1 MSVRRVGHTWVKA
14 LNINYVLAMKIDKTF
29 LRSKVARRIFLLFI
43 SCALLPITVL
53 AVLSFRHVTIQLNKQ
68 SQDRLR
74 QAAKAMSMHLYERLQ
89 FLEVGT
95 EMVTSSLDSAAAA
108 SSQISTVEISDRLKE
123 RFEALALVKG
133 RGNAIPLIDT
143 VPEPPPPTEEEAEHL
158 RKGRTLITSEIRSN
172 RPAGIF
178 MRRLLDQKDPTK
190 GLLVGKVSDFY
201 LWRGGEE
208 NPLPP
213 MTELMVLDHNGG
225 VLFSS
230 LSGPTPFPQDEV
242 SNMRGTHAGQFELRH
257 GEEEYVGRYLSLYM
271 ENEFH
276 IPKWLIVLC
285 ESKAHVL
292 APMARFKQ
300 IFPLVVLLALWVV
313 LLLSI
318 SQIRRN
324 LIPLER
330 LQEGTKRI
338 AARDFNSR
346 VNVTSGDEFQ
356 ELAESFN
363 TMATRLGKQFNAL
376 TTMNEIDRSILS
388 ALDTRRIVD
397 TILNRMRELFPC
409 HCVALALFDA
419 DASDAGLM
427 HIQYGQSE
435 GENWLVPVR
444 LKREDVQRLDD
455 NPEQLLLHI
464 QKECPEYLSPLMEL
478 DVELLLALPMFVSE
492 KLSGLIVMGYGDG
505 AALNEEDAVQARQ
518 LADQV
523 AVAIS
528 NARLIEELDELNWGT
543 LYALARAIDAK
554 SNWTAGHSER
564 VTELALKIGQVLG
577 LDQKKL
583 DDLHRGGLLHDIGKI
598 GIPPEILDKAGKLT
612 DEEYELMREH
622 VRIGARILEPIEAY
636 AGIVPVVLHHH
647 EYYDGTGYPDG
658 LKGEDIDL
666 GARIFTVADHYDAL
680 ISDRPYRAGLPR
692 EKVIGFIKE
701 DSGMKYD
708 PKVVKAFLEVM
719 AQEEVELH
727 SHPERAAESTGT

>member
-1 MSVRRVGHTWVKA
+1 
-14 LNINYVLAMKIDKTF
+14 
-29 LRSKVARRIFLLFI
+29 
-43 SCALLPITVL
+43 
-53 AVLSFRHVTIQLNKQ
+53 VTRQLNKQ
-68 SQDRLR
+68 SQERLE
-74 QAAKAMSMHLYERLQ
+74 QAAKAMSMNLFERLL
-89 FLEVGT
+89 FLEAGM
-95 EMVTSSLDSAAAA
+95 EMVTSNLDDA
-108 SSQISTVEISDRLKE
+108 SGLQASTVEMSDRLKE
-123 RFEALALVKG
+123 RFEGMALVMDSGKT
-133 RGNAIPLIDT
+133 IPLIDF
-143 VPEPPPPTEEEAEHL
+143 VPEPPPLTKEEAEHL
-158 RKGRTLITSEIRSN
+158 REGRTLITAEVRAN
-172 RPAGIF
+172 RPGVIF
-178 MRRLLDQKDPTK
+178 MRRLLNGVNPTE
-190 GLLVGKVSDFY
+190 GILVGQISDFY
-201 LWRGGEE
+201 LWRRGEE

-213 MTELMVLDHNGG
+213 MTDLIVLDHNGG
-225 VLFSS
+225 VLFSTI
-230 LSGPTPFPQDEV
+230 SGSRAVPEGEV
-242 SNMRGTHAGQFELRH
+242 SNMTKTHSGQFEWRH
-257 GEEEYVGRYLSLYM
+257 GEKEYVGRYLSMYM
-271 ENEFH
+271 EKEFH
-276 IPKWLIVLC
+276 FPKWVVVLC

-324 LIPLER
+324 LVPLER

-338 AARDFNSR
+338 AARDFSSR
-346 VNVTSGDEFQ
+346 VTVTSGDEFQ

-363 TMATRLGKQFNAL
+363 AMASRLGKQFNAL

-409 HCVALALFDA
+409 DCVALALFDA
-419 DASDAGLM
+419 ESSDAGLM

-444 LKREDVQRLDD
+444 LSTEDIRKLDD
-455 NPEQLLLHI
+455 HPEQLLFDVPN
-464 QKECPEYLSPLMEL
+464 EFPEYLSPLTEL
-478 DVELLLALPMFVSE
+478 EAELFLAFPMFVSE
-492 KLSGLIVMGYGDG
+492 RLSGLIVLGYVDG
-505 AALNEEDAVQARQ
+505 AALNEEDTVQARQ

-564 VTELALKIGQVLG
+564 VTEVALKIGQNMGLG
-577 LDQKKL
+577 QKKL

-612 DEEYELMREH
+612 DEEYQLMREH

-636 AGIVPVVLHHH
+636 GAVIPVVLHHH
-647 EYYDGTGYPDG
+647 EYYDGSGYPDG
-658 LKGEDIDL
+658 LKGEGIDL

-701 DSGMKYD
+701 DSGTKFD
-708 PKVVKAFLEVM
+708 PNVVKAFLEVM
-719 AQEEVELH
+719 AQEDMELQ
-727 SHPERAAESTGT
+727 SQSERAAESPGS

>member
-1 MSVRRVGHTWVKA
+1 
-14 LNINYVLAMKIDKTF
+14 MKIDKTF

-53 AVLSFRHVTIQLNKQ
+53 AVLSFGHVTRQLNKQ
-68 SQDRLR
+68 SQERLE
-74 QAAKAMSMHLYERLQ
+74 QAAKAMSMNLFERLL
-89 FLEVGT
+89 FLETGL
-95 EMVTSSLDSAAAA
+95 EMVAANLDSTSLVSLQA
-108 SSQISTVEISDRLKE
+108 STVEISDRLKE
-123 RFEALALVKG
+123 RFEGLAVLMGSGK
-133 RGNAIPLIDT
+133 AIPLINF
-143 VPEPPPPTEEEAEHL
+143 VPEPPPVTEAQAEHL
-158 RKGRTLITSEIRSN
+158 REGRTLVDAEVRSN
-172 RPAGIF
+172 RTGVIY
-178 MRRLLDQKDPTK
+178 MRRLLDKMNPAK
-190 GLLVGKVSDFY
+190 GLLIGQVSDYY
-201 LWRGGEE
+201 LWRAGEE

-213 MTELMVLDHNGG
+213 MTELIVLDHKGG
-225 VLFSS
+225 ILFSTM
-230 LSGPTPFPQDEV
+230 SGPTPFPQNDV
-242 SNMRGTHAGQFELRH
+242 SKMSETHAGEFEWRH
-257 GEEEYVGRYLSLYM
+257 GDKEYVGRYLSLYM
-271 ENEFH
+271 EKEFH
-276 IPKWLIVLC
+276 IPKWLVVLC

-292 APMARFKQ
+292 APMARFKH

-346 VNVTSGDEFQ
+346 VTVSSGDEFQ

-419 DASDAGLM
+419 ESSDAGLM
-427 HIQYGQSE
+427 HIQYGESE

-444 LKREDVQRLDD
+444 LDSEDVQRLDD
-455 NPEQLLLHI
+455 NPEQLLLHLP
-464 QKECPEYLSPLMEL
+464 QEFPEYLSPLMEL

-492 KLSGLIVMGYGDG
+492 KLSGLLVLGYRDDAG
-505 AALNEEDAVQARQ
+505 LNEEDTVQARQ

-577 LDQKKL
+577 LDQKTL

-612 DEEYELMREH
+612 DEEYTLMREH

-636 AGIVPVVLHHH
+636 ARIVPVVLHHH

-658 LKGEDIDL
+658 LKGEEIDL

-701 DSGMKYD
+701 DSGNKYD
-708 PKVVKAFLEVM
+708 PKVVEAFLEVM
-719 AQEEVELH
+719 AQEDTELQ
-727 SHPERAAESTGT
+727 SQPDRAAESTGS

>member
-1 MSVRRVGHTWVKA
+1 
-14 LNINYVLAMKIDKTF
+14 MKIDKTF

-53 AVLSFRHVTIQLNKQ
+53 AVLSFRHVTTQLNKQ
-68 SQDRLR
+68 SQERLA
-74 QAAKAMSMHLYERLQ
+74 QAAKAMSMNLFERLL
-89 FLEVGT
+89 FLEAEM
-95 EMVTSSLDSAAAA
+95 EMVAANLNSEDTTNLQTSP
-108 SSQISTVEISDRLKE
+108 VEINDRLKE
-123 RFEALALVKG
+123 RFEALALVVD
-133 RGNAIPLIDT
+133 RGQTIPLISF
-143 VPEPPPPTEEEAEHL
+143 VPEPPPLTEEETEHL
-158 RKGRTLITSEIRSN
+158 RQGRTLVNAEVRAN
-172 RPAGIF
+172 RPGVIF
-178 MRRLLDQKDPTK
+178 MRRLIDQTNPTK
-190 GLLVGKVSDFY
+190 GFLVGQVSDYY

-213 MTELMVLDHNGG
+213 MTELIVLDDNGG
-225 VLFSS
+225 VLFSTV
-230 LSGPTPFPQDEV
+230 SGRTLFPQGVV
-242 SNMRGTHAGQFELRH
+242 SKMIKTHAGPFKWKH
-257 GEEEYVGRYLSLYM
+257 GEREYVGRYLSMYM
-271 ENEFH
+271 EKEFH
-276 IPKWLIVLC
+276 IPKWLVVLG

-292 APMARFKQ
+292 APMARFKH

-313 LLLSI
+313 LLLSV

-324 LIPLER
+324 LVPLER

-338 AARDFNSR
+338 AARDFGSR
-346 VNVTSGDEFQ
+346 VDVSSGDEFQ

-363 TMATRLGKQFNAL
+363 AMASRLGKQFNAL

-409 HCVALALFDA
+409 DCVALALFDA
-419 DASDAGLM
+419 ESSDAGLM

-444 LKREDVQRLDD
+444 LGTEDTRRLDAY
-455 NPEQLLLHI
+455 PEQLLFAVP
-464 QKECPEYLSPLMEL
+464 EEFPEYLSPLAEL
-478 DVELLLALPMFVSE
+478 SAEMLLALPMFVGE
-492 KLSGLIVMGYGDG
+492 KLSGLIVLGYADG

-564 VTELALKIGQVLG
+564 VTEVALKIGQTLG

-612 DEEYELMREH
+612 DEEYQLMREH

-636 AGIVPVVLHHH
+636 AAVIPVVLHHH
-647 EYYDGTGYPDG
+647 EYYDGSGYPDG
-658 LKGEDIDL
+658 LKGEAIDL

-692 EKVIGFIKE
+692 ERVIGFIKE
-701 DSGMKYD
+701 DSGTKFD
-708 PKVVKAFLEVM
+708 PNVVKAFLEVM
-719 AQEEVELH
+719 AQEDRELQGQ
-727 SHPERAAESTGT
+727 SERAAESTGS

>member
-1 MSVRRVGHTWVKA
+1 
-14 LNINYVLAMKIDKTF
+14 MKIDKTF

-43 SCALLPITVL
+43 SCALLPITIL
-53 AVLSFRHVTIQLNKQ
+53 AVLSFGHVTRQLNKQ
-68 SQDRLR
+68 SQERLQ
-74 QAAKAMSMHLYERLQ
+74 QAAKAMSMNLYERLQ

-95 EMVTSSLDSAAAA
+95 EVMASTLDSADA
-108 SSQISTVEISDRLKE
+108 SSFDISRVEISDRLRE
-123 RFEALALVKG
+123 RFKGLALVMEG
-133 RGNAIPLIDT
+133 GNAIPLIDF
-143 VPEPPPPTEEEAEHL
+143 VPEPPPVTDEEAEHL
-158 RKGRTLITSEIRSN
+158 REGKTLITTEIKSN
-172 RPAGIF
+172 RSAMIF
-178 MRRLLDQKDPTK
+178 MRRLLDVTNPSK
-190 GLLVGKVSDFY
+190 GLLVGQVSDFY
-201 LWRGGEE
+201 LWRKGEE

-213 MTELMVLDHNGG
+213 MTELMVLDQNGG

-230 LSGPTPFPQDEV
+230 LSGSTPFPQNEV
-242 SNMRGTHAGQFELRH
+242 SKMSETHAGEFEWRH
-257 GEEEYVGRYLSLYM
+257 GEKDYVGRYLSLYM
-271 ENEFH
+271 EKEFN

-292 APMARFKQ
+292 APMARFKH

-324 LIPLER
+324 LVPLER

-346 VNVTSGDEFQ
+346 VTVTSGDEFQ

-409 HCVALALFDA
+409 HCVALALLDA
-419 DASDAGLM
+419 ESSDAGLM
-427 HIQYGQSE
+427 HIQYGHSE

-444 LKREDVQRLDD
+444 LNSEDVQKLDN

-464 QKECPEYLSPLMEL
+464 PQEFPEYLSPLMEL
-478 DVELLLALPMFVSE
+478 EVELLLALPMFVSE
-492 KLSGLIVMGYGDG
+492 KLSGLLVLGYSDG
-505 AALNEEDAVQARQ
+505 EALNEEDAVQARQ

-577 LDQKKL
+577 LEQKTL

-612 DEEYELMREH
+612 DEEYTLMREH

-647 EYYDGTGYPDG
+647 EYYDGTGYPDK
-658 LKGEDIDL
+658 LKGEEIDL

-701 DSGMKYD
+701 DSGNKYD
-708 PKVVKAFLEVM
+708 PKVVEAFLEVM
-719 AQEEVELH
+719 AQEDTELQNQ
-727 SHPERAAESTGT
+727 PERAAESTGS

>member
-1 MSVRRVGHTWVKA
+1 
-14 LNINYVLAMKIDKTF
+14 MKIDKTF

-53 AVLSFRHVTIQLNKQ
+53 AVLSFRHVTKQLNQQ
-68 SQDRLR
+68 SQERLE
-74 QAAKAMSMHLYERLQ
+74 QAAKAMSMHLFERLL
-89 FLEVGT
+89 FLEAGMG
-95 EMVTSSLDSAAAA
+95 MVA
-108 SSQISTVEISDRLKE
+108 SNLGGASTFQASTVEISDRLKE
-123 RFEALALVKG
+123 RFEGLALVMGSGKT
-133 RGNAIPLIDT
+133 IPVIDF
-143 VPEPPPPTEEEAEHL
+143 VPQPPPVTAEEADHL
-158 RKGRTLITSEIRSN
+158 REGRTLVNAEIRSN
-172 RPAGIF
+172 RPAAIF
-178 MRRLLDQKDPTK
+178 IRRLLDPTNPTK
-190 GLLVGKVSDFY
+190 GLLVGQVSDYY
-201 LWRGGEE
+201 LWRRGEE

-213 MTELMVLDHNGG
+213 MTELLVLDHNGG
-225 VLFSS
+225 VLLSTV
-230 LSGPTPFPQDEV
+230 SGPTPFPQGEV
-242 SNMRGTHAGQFELRH
+242 PNMIGTHSGQFEWRH
-257 GEEEYVGRYLSLYM
+257 GEKEYVGRYLSLYM
-271 ENEFH
+271 EKEFH
-276 IPKWLIVLC
+276 LPKWLVVLC

-324 LIPLER
+324 LVPLER

-338 AARDFNSR
+338 AARDFSSR
-346 VNVTSGDEFQ
+346 VKVNSGDEFQ

-363 TMATRLGKQFNAL
+363 AMASRLGKQFNAL
-376 TTMNEIDRSILS
+376 TTMNDIDRSILS

-409 HCVALALFDA
+409 DCVALALFDA
-419 DASDAGLM
+419 ESSDAGLM

-444 LKREDVQRLDD
+444 LSTEDIRKLDD
-455 NPEQLLLHI
+455 HPEQLLFHI
-464 QKECPEYLSPLMEL
+464 PNEFPEYLSPLMEL
-478 DVELLLALPMFVSE
+478 EAELFLAFPMFVSE
-492 KLSGLIVMGYGDG
+492 KLSGLIVLGYVDG
-505 AALNEEDAVQARQ
+505 AALNEEDTVQARQ

-564 VTELALKIGQVLG
+564 VTEVALKIGQALG

-612 DEEYELMREH
+612 DEEYKLMREH

-636 AGIVPVVLHHH
+636 GAVIPVVLHHH
-647 EYYDGTGYPDG
+647 EYYDGSGYPDG
-658 LKGEDIDL
+658 LEGEGIDL

-701 DSGMKYD
+701 DSGTKFD
-708 PKVVKAFLEVM
+708 PNVVKAFLEVM
-719 AQEEVELH
+719 VQEDMELQSQVEK
-727 SHPERAAESTGT
+727 AAESTGS

>member
-1 MSVRRVGHTWVKA
+1 
-14 LNINYVLAMKIDKTF
+14 MKIDKTF

-53 AVLSFRHVTIQLNKQ
+53 AVLSFRHVTTQLNKQ
-68 SQDRLR
+68 SQERLA
-74 QAAKAMSMHLYERLQ
+74 QAAKAMSMNLFERLL
-89 FLEVGT
+89 FLEAEM
-95 EMVTSSLDSAAAA
+95 EMVAANLNSEDTTNLQTSP
-108 SSQISTVEISDRLKE
+108 VEINDRLKE
-123 RFEALALVKG
+123 RFEALALVVD
-133 RGNAIPLIDT
+133 RGQTIPLISF
-143 VPEPPPPTEEEAEHL
+143 VPEPPPLTEEETEHL
-158 RKGRTLITSEIRSN
+158 RQGRTLVNAEVRAN
-172 RPAGIF
+172 RPGVIF
-178 MRRLLDQKDPTK
+178 MRRLIDQTNPTK
-190 GLLVGKVSDFY
+190 GFLVGQVSDYY

-213 MTELMVLDHNGG
+213 MTELIVLDDNGG
-225 VLFSS
+225 VLFSTV
-230 LSGPTPFPQDEV
+230 SGRTLFPQGVV
-242 SNMRGTHAGQFELRH
+242 SKMIKTHAGPFKWKH
-257 GEEEYVGRYLSLYM
+257 GEREYVGRYLSMYM
-271 ENEFH
+271 EKEFH
-276 IPKWLIVLC
+276 IPKWLVVLG

-292 APMARFKQ
+292 APMARFKH

-313 LLLSI
+313 LLLSV

-324 LIPLER
+324 LVPLER

-338 AARDFNSR
+338 AARDFGSR
-346 VNVTSGDEFQ
+346 VDVNSGDEFQ

-363 TMATRLGKQFNAL
+363 AMASRLGKQFNAL

-409 HCVALALFDA
+409 DCVALALFDA
-419 DASDAGLM
+419 ESSDAGLM

-444 LKREDVQRLDD
+444 LGTEDTRRLDAY
-455 NPEQLLLHI
+455 PEQLLFAVP
-464 QKECPEYLSPLMEL
+464 EEFPEYLSPLAEL
-478 DVELLLALPMFVSE
+478 SAEMLLALPMFVGE
-492 KLSGLIVMGYGDG
+492 KLSGLIVLGYADG

-564 VTELALKIGQVLG
+564 VTEVALKIGQTLG

-612 DEEYELMREH
+612 DEEYQLMREH

-636 AGIVPVVLHHH
+636 AAVIPVVLHHH
-647 EYYDGTGYPDG
+647 EYYDGSGYPDG
-658 LKGEDIDL
+658 LKGEAIDL

-692 EKVIGFIKE
+692 ERVIGFIKE
-701 DSGMKYD
+701 DSGTKFD
-708 PKVVKAFLEVM
+708 PNVVKAFLEVM
-719 AQEEVELH
+719 AQEDRELQGQ
-727 SHPERAAESTGT
+727 SERAAESTGS

>member
-1 MSVRRVGHTWVKA
+1 
-14 LNINYVLAMKIDKTF
+14 MKIDKTF

-53 AVLSFRHVTIQLNKQ
+53 AVLSFRHVTTQLNKQ
-68 SQDRLR
+68 SQERLQ
-74 QAAKAMSMHLYERLQ
+74 QAAKAMSMNLFERLL
-89 FLEVGT
+89 FLEAGM
-95 EMVTSSLDSAAAA
+95 EMVAANLDSEV
-108 SSQISTVEISDRLKE
+108 SSSFQPSTLEISDRLKE
-123 RFEALALVKG
+123 RFEALALVMD
-133 RGNAIPLIDT
+133 RGKTIPLIGF
-143 VPEPPPPTEEEAEHL
+143 VLEPPPITEEEAQHL
-158 RKGRTLITSEIRSN
+158 REGKTLVTAEIRSS
-172 RPAGIF
+172 RAGVIF
-178 MRRLLDQKDPTK
+178 MRRLLDPANPTK
-190 GLLVGKVSDFY
+190 GFLLGQVNDYY
-201 LWRGGEE
+201 LWRRGEE

-225 VLFSS
+225 ILFTSV
-230 LSGPTPFPQDEV
+230 SGPTPFPQGEV
-242 SNMRGTHAGQFELRH
+242 SQMVRTHAGPFEWKH
-257 GEEEYVGRYLSLYM
+257 GEQEYVGRYLSLYM
-271 ENEFH
+271 GKEFH
-276 IPKWLIVLC
+276 LPKWIVVLC

-292 APMARFKQ
+292 APMAKFKH

-324 LIPLER
+324 LVPLER

-338 AARDFNSR
+338 AARDFGSR

-363 TMATRLGKQFNAL
+363 AMASRLGKQFNAL

-388 ALDTRRIVD
+388 ALDTRKIVD

-409 HCVALALFDA
+409 DCVALALFDVE
-419 DASDAGLM
+419 ASDAGLM
-427 HIQYGQSE
+427 YIQYGQSE
-435 GENWLVPVR
+435 DENWLVPVR
-444 LKREDVQRLDD
+444 LAADDIGKLDD
-455 NPEQLLLHI
+455 CPEQLLFEVP
-464 QKECPEYLSPLMEL
+464 QEFPEYLSPLKDL
-478 DVELLLALPMFVSE
+478 DAELLLALPMFVSE
-492 KLSGLIVMGYGDG
+492 KLSGLIVLGYADG
-505 AALNEEDAVQARQ
+505 TALNEEDTVQARQ

-564 VTELALKIGQVLG
+564 VTELALKIGQALG

-612 DEEYELMREH
+612 DEEYDLMREH

-636 AGIVPVVLHHH
+636 AAVIPVVLHHH
-647 EYYDGTGYPDG
+647 EYYDGSGYPDG
-658 LKGEDIDL
+658 LKGEGIDL

-692 EKVIGFIKE
+692 EKVISFIKE
-701 DSGMKYD
+701 DSGNKYD

-719 AQEEVELH
+719 AQEDMELQDQ
-727 SHPERAAESTGT
+727 PERAAESSGS

>member
-1 MSVRRVGHTWVKA
+1 
-14 LNINYVLAMKIDKTF
+14 MKIDKTF

-53 AVLSFRHVTIQLNKQ
+53 AVLSFRHVTRQLNKQ
-68 SQDRLR
+68 SQERLE
-74 QAAKAMSMHLYERLQ
+74 QAAKAMSMNLFERLL
-89 FLEVGT
+89 FLEAGM
-95 EMVTSSLDSAAAA
+95 EMVTSNLDDA
-108 SSQISTVEISDRLKE
+108 SGLQASTVEMSDRLKE
-123 RFEALALVKG
+123 RFEGMALVMDSGKT
-133 RGNAIPLIDT
+133 IPLIDF
-143 VPEPPPPTEEEAEHL
+143 VPEPPPLTKEEAEHL
-158 RKGRTLITSEIRSN
+158 REGRTLITAEVRAN
-172 RPAGIF
+172 RPGVIF
-178 MRRLLDQKDPTK
+178 MRRLLNGVNPTE
-190 GLLVGKVSDFY
+190 GILVGQISDFY
-201 LWRGGEE
+201 LWRRGEE

-213 MTELMVLDHNGG
+213 MTELIVLDHNGG
-225 VLFSS
+225 VLFSTI
-230 LSGPTPFPQDEV
+230 SGSRAVPEGEV
-242 SNMRGTHAGQFELRH
+242 SNMTKTHSGQFEWRH
-257 GEEEYVGRYLSLYM
+257 GEKEYVGRYLSMYM
-271 ENEFH
+271 EKEFH
-276 IPKWLIVLC
+276 FPKWVVVLC

-324 LIPLER
+324 LVPLER

-338 AARDFNSR
+338 AARDFSSR
-346 VNVTSGDEFQ
+346 VTVTSGDEFQ

-363 TMATRLGKQFNAL
+363 AMASRLGKQFNAL

-409 HCVALALFDA
+409 DCVALALFDA
-419 DASDAGLM
+419 ESSDAGLM

-444 LKREDVQRLDD
+444 LSTEDIRKLDD
-455 NPEQLLLHI
+455 HPEQLLFDVPN
-464 QKECPEYLSPLMEL
+464 EFPEYLSPLMEL
-478 DVELLLALPMFVSE
+478 EAELFLAFPMFVSE
-492 KLSGLIVMGYGDG
+492 RLSGLIVLGYADG
-505 AALNEEDAVQARQ
+505 AALNEEDTVQARQ

-564 VTELALKIGQVLG
+564 VTEVALKIGQNMG

-612 DEEYELMREH
+612 DEEYQLMREH

-636 AGIVPVVLHHH
+636 GAVIPVVLHHH
-647 EYYDGTGYPDG
+647 EYYDGSGYPDG
-658 LKGEDIDL
+658 LKGEGIDL

-701 DSGMKYD
+701 DSGTKFD
-708 PKVVKAFLEVM
+708 PNVVKAFLEVM
-719 AQEEVELH
+719 AQEDMELQ
-727 SHPERAAESTGT
+727 SQSERAAESPGS

>member
-1 MSVRRVGHTWVKA
+1 
-14 LNINYVLAMKIDKTF
+14 MKIDKTF

-53 AVLSFRHVTIQLNKQ
+53 AVLSFRQVTRQLNKQ
-68 SQDRLR
+68 SQERLQ
-74 QAAKAMSMHLYERLQ
+74 QAAKAMSMNLFERLQ

-95 EMVTSSLDSAAAA
+95 EMVVSSLESASA
-108 SSQISTVEISDRLKE
+108 SNFQLSTVEVSEQLKE
-123 RFEALALVKG
+123 RFEALALVMGSGK
-133 RGNAIPLIDT
+133 AMPLIDF
-143 VPEPPPPTEEEAEHL
+143 VPEPPPVTEEESEHL
-158 RKGRTLITSEIRSN
+158 RKGRTLITAEIGSN
-172 RPAGIF
+172 RPGVIF
-178 MRRLLDQKDPTK
+178 MRRLLDVKNPSR
-190 GLLVGKVSDFY
+190 GILVGQVSDFY

-230 LSGPTPFPQDEV
+230 VPGPTPFRREEV
-242 SNMRGTHAGQFELRH
+242 SKMIKTHAGPFEWRN
-257 GEEEYVGRYLSLYM
+257 GEKEYVGRYLSLYM
-271 ENEFH
+271 EKEFH
-276 IPKWLIVLC
+276 IPKWLVVLG

-292 APMARFKQ
+292 APMARFKH

-324 LIPLER
+324 LVPLER

-346 VNVTSGDEFQ
+346 VKVTSGDEFQ

-363 TMATRLGKQFNAL
+363 AMATRLGKQFNAL

-409 HCVALALFDA
+409 DCVALALFDVA
-419 DASDAGLM
+419 SSDAGLM

-435 GENWLVPVR
+435 GENWLVPIR
-444 LKREDVQRLDD
+444 LSPEDIRKLDD
-455 NPEQLLLHI
+455 HPEQLLFDI
-464 QKECPEYLSPLMEL
+464 PKEFPEYLSPLMEL
-478 DVELLLALPMFVSE
+478 EAELFLAFPMFVSE
-492 KLSGLIVMGYGDG
+492 KLSGLIVLGYADG
-505 AALNEEDAVQARQ
+505 AALNEEDTVQARQ

-564 VTELALKIGQVLG
+564 VTEVALKIGQNMG

-612 DEEYELMREH
+612 DEEYQLMREH

-636 AGIVPVVLHHH
+636 DAVIPVVLHHH
-647 EYYDGTGYPDG
+647 EYYDGSGYPDG
-658 LKGEDIDL
+658 LKGEGIDL

-701 DSGMKYD
+701 DSGTKFD
-708 PKVVKAFLEVM
+708 PNVVEAFLAVM
-719 AQEEVELH
+719 AQEDMELQ
-727 SHPERAAESTGT
+727 SQSERAAESTGA

>member
-1 MSVRRVGHTWVKA
+1 
-14 LNINYVLAMKIDKTF
+14 MKIDKTF

-53 AVLSFRHVTIQLNKQ
+53 AVLSFRHVTRQLNKQ
-68 SQDRLR
+68 SQERLE
-74 QAAKAMSMHLYERLQ
+74 QAAKAMSMNLFERLL
-89 FLEVGT
+89 FLEAGM
-95 EMVTSSLDSAAAA
+95 EMVTSNLDDA
-108 SSQISTVEISDRLKE
+108 SGLQASTVEISDRLKE
-123 RFEALALVKG
+123 RFEGMALVMDSGKT
-133 RGNAIPLIDT
+133 IPLIDF
-143 VPEPPPPTEEEAEHL
+143 VPEPPPLTKEEAEHL
-158 RKGRTLITSEIRSN
+158 REGRTLITAEVRAN
-172 RPAGIF
+172 RPGVIF
-178 MRRLLDQKDPTK
+178 MRRLLNGVNPTE
-190 GLLVGKVSDFY
+190 GILVGQISDFY
-201 LWRGGEE
+201 LWRRGEE

-213 MTELMVLDHNGG
+213 MTELIVLDHNGG
-225 VLFSS
+225 VLFSTI
-230 LSGPTPFPQDEV
+230 SGSRAVPEGEV
-242 SNMRGTHAGQFELRH
+242 SNMTKTHSGQFEWRH
-257 GEEEYVGRYLSLYM
+257 GEKEYVGRYLSMYM
-271 ENEFH
+271 EKEFH
-276 IPKWLIVLC
+276 FPKWVVVLC

-324 LIPLER
+324 LVPLER

-338 AARDFNSR
+338 AARDFSSR
-346 VNVTSGDEFQ
+346 VTVTSGDEFQ

-363 TMATRLGKQFNAL
+363 AMASRLGKQFNAL

-409 HCVALALFDA
+409 DCVALALFDA
-419 DASDAGLM
+419 ESSDAGLM

-444 LKREDVQRLDD
+444 LSTEDIRKLDD
-455 NPEQLLLHI
+455 HPEQLLFDVPN
-464 QKECPEYLSPLMEL
+464 EFPEYLSPLMEL
-478 DVELLLALPMFVSE
+478 EAELFLAFPMFVSE
-492 KLSGLIVMGYGDG
+492 RLSGLIVLGYADG
-505 AALNEEDAVQARQ
+505 AALNEEDTVQARQ

-564 VTELALKIGQVLG
+564 VTEVALKIGQNMG

-612 DEEYELMREH
+612 DEEYQLMREH

-636 AGIVPVVLHHH
+636 GAVIPVVLHHH
-647 EYYDGTGYPDG
+647 EYYDGSGYPDG
-658 LKGEDIDL
+658 LKGEGIDL

-701 DSGMKYD
+701 DSGTKFD
-708 PKVVKAFLEVM
+708 PNVVKAFLEVM
-719 AQEEVELH
+719 AQQDMELQ
-727 SHPERAAESTGT
+727 SQSERAAESPGS

>member
-1 MSVRRVGHTWVKA
+1 
-14 LNINYVLAMKIDKTF
+14 MKIDKTF

-53 AVLSFRHVTIQLNKQ
+53 AVLSFRHVTRQLNKQ
-68 SQDRLR
+68 SQERLE
-74 QAAKAMSMHLYERLQ
+74 QAAKAMSMNLFERLL
-89 FLEVGT
+89 FLEAGM
-95 EMVTSSLDSAAAA
+95 EMVTSNLDDA
-108 SSQISTVEISDRLKE
+108 SGLQASTVEMSDRLKE
-123 RFEALALVKG
+123 RFEGMALVMDSGKT
-133 RGNAIPLIDT
+133 IPLIDF
-143 VPEPPPPTEEEAEHL
+143 VPEPPPLTKEEAEHL
-158 RKGRTLITSEIRSN
+158 REGRTLITAEVRAN
-172 RPAGIF
+172 RPGVIF
-178 MRRLLDQKDPTK
+178 MRRLLNGVNPTE
-190 GLLVGKVSDFY
+190 GILVGQISDFY
-201 LWRGGEE
+201 LWRRGEE

-213 MTELMVLDHNGG
+213 MTELIVLDHNGG
-225 VLFSS
+225 VLFSTI
-230 LSGPTPFPQDEV
+230 SGSRAVPEGEV
-242 SNMRGTHAGQFELRH
+242 SNMTKTHSGKFEWRH
-257 GEEEYVGRYLSLYM
+257 GEKEYVGRYLSMYM
-271 ENEFH
+271 EKEFH
-276 IPKWLIVLC
+276 FPKWVVVLC

-324 LIPLER
+324 LVPLER

-338 AARDFNSR
+338 AARDFSSR
-346 VNVTSGDEFQ
+346 VTVTSGDEFQ

-363 TMATRLGKQFNAL
+363 AMASRLGKQFNAL

-409 HCVALALFDA
+409 DCVALALFDA
-419 DASDAGLM
+419 ESSDAGLM

-444 LKREDVQRLDD
+444 LSTEDIRKLDD
-455 NPEQLLLHI
+455 HPEQLLFDVPN
-464 QKECPEYLSPLMEL
+464 EFPEYLSPLMEL
-478 DVELLLALPMFVSE
+478 EAELFLAFPMFVSE
-492 KLSGLIVMGYGDG
+492 RLSGLIVLGYADG
-505 AALNEEDAVQARQ
+505 AALNEEDTVQARQ

-564 VTELALKIGQVLG
+564 VTEVALKIGQNMG

-612 DEEYELMREH
+612 DEEYQLMREH

-636 AGIVPVVLHHH
+636 GAVIPVVLHHH
-647 EYYDGTGYPDG
+647 EYYDGSGYPDG
-658 LKGEDIDL
+658 LKGEGIDL

-701 DSGMKYD
+701 DSGTKFD
-708 PKVVKAFLEVM
+708 PNVVKAFLEVM
-719 AQEEVELH
+719 AQEGMELQ
-727 SHPERAAESTGT
+727 SQSERAAESPGS

>member
-1 MSVRRVGHTWVKA
+1 
-14 LNINYVLAMKIDKTF
+14 MKIDKTF

-53 AVLSFRHVTIQLNKQ
+53 AVLSFRHVTRQLNKQ
-68 SQDRLR
+68 SQERLE
-74 QAAKAMSMHLYERLQ
+74 QAAKAMSMNLFERLQ
-89 FLEVGT
+89 FLEAGM
-95 EMVTSSLDSAAAA
+95 EMVAYHLDSGAPA
-108 SSQISTVEISDRLKE
+108 SLQASTVEISDRLKE
-123 RFEALALVKG
+123 RFEALALVPD
-133 RGNAIPLIDT
+133 RGKAIPLKDF
-143 VPEPPPPTEEEAEHL
+143 VPEPPPVTKEEAEHL
-158 RKGRTLITSEIRSN
+158 REGRTLVTAELTAN
-172 RPAGIF
+172 QPAVIS
-178 MRRLLDQKDPTK
+178 MRRLLDKTNPTK
-190 GLLVGKVSDFY
+190 GLLVGQVSDYY
-201 LWRGGEE
+201 LWRKGEE

-225 VLFSS
+225 ILFTTVT
-230 LSGPTPFPQDEV
+230 GPTPFPQGEV
-242 SNMRGTHAGQFELRH
+242 SKMIKTHAGPFEWKH
-257 GEEEYVGRYLSLYM
+257 GEQQYVGRYLSMYM
-271 ENEFH
+271 EKEFH
-276 IPKWLIVLC
+276 IPKWVVVLC

-292 APMARFKQ
+292 APMARFKH

-324 LIPLER
+324 LVPLER

-338 AARDFNSR
+338 AARDFTSR
-346 VNVTSGDEFQ
+346 VDVTSGDEFQ

-363 TMATRLGKQFNAL
+363 AMASRLGKQFNAL

-409 HCVALALFDA
+409 DCVALALFDVE
-419 DASDAGLM
+419 ASDAGLM
-427 HIQYGQSE
+427 HIQYGQSQD
-435 GENWLVPVR
+435 ENWLVPVR
-444 LKREDVQRLDD
+444 LGTEDIGKLDAY
-455 NPEQLLLHI
+455 PEQLLFDVP
-464 QKECPEYLSPLMEL
+464 QEFPEYLSSLKEL
-478 DVELLLALPMFVSE
+478 NAELLLALPMFVSE
-492 KLSGLIVMGYGDG
+492 KLSGLIVLGYADG
-505 AALNEEDAVQARQ
+505 TALNEEDTVQARQ

-564 VTELALKIGQVLG
+564 VTELALKIGQTLG

-636 AGIVPVVLHHH
+636 AAVIPVVLHHH
-647 EYYDGTGYPDG
+647 EYYDGSGYPDG

-692 EKVIGFIKE
+692 EKVMGFIKE
-701 DSGMKYD
+701 DSGNKYD

-719 AQEEVELH
+719 AQEDMELQGR
-727 SHPERAAESTGT
+727 SARAAESSGS

>member
-1 MSVRRVGHTWVKA
+1 
-14 LNINYVLAMKIDKTF
+14 MKIDKTF
-29 LRSKVARRIFLLFI
+29 LRSKVARRVFLLFI

-53 AVLSFRHVTIQLNKQ
+53 AVLSFRHVTRQLNKQ
-68 SQDRLR
+68 SQERLE
-74 QAAKAMSMHLYERLQ
+74 QAAKAMSMNLFERLL
-89 FLEVGT
+89 FLEAGM
-95 EMVTSSLDSAAAA
+95 EMVTSNLDDA
-108 SSQISTVEISDRLKE
+108 SGLQASTVEMSDRLKE
-123 RFEALALVKG
+123 RFEGMALVMDSGKT
-133 RGNAIPLIDT
+133 IPLIDF
-143 VPEPPPPTEEEAEHL
+143 VPEPPPLTKEEAEHL
-158 RKGRTLITSEIRSN
+158 REGRTLITAEVRAN
-172 RPAGIF
+172 RPGVIF
-178 MRRLLDQKDPTK
+178 MRRLLNGVNPTE
-190 GLLVGKVSDFY
+190 GILVGQISDFY
-201 LWRGGEE
+201 LWRRGEE

-213 MTELMVLDHNGG
+213 MTELIVLDHNGG
-225 VLFSS
+225 VLFSTI
-230 LSGPTPFPQDEV
+230 SGSRAVPEGEV
-242 SNMRGTHAGQFELRH
+242 SNMTKTHSGQFEWRH
-257 GEEEYVGRYLSLYM
+257 GEKEYVGRYLSMYM
-271 ENEFH
+271 EKEFH
-276 IPKWLIVLC
+276 FPKWVVVLC

-324 LIPLER
+324 LVPLER

-338 AARDFNSR
+338 AARDFSSR
-346 VNVTSGDEFQ
+346 VTVTSGDEFQ

-363 TMATRLGKQFNAL
+363 AMASRLGKQFNAL

-409 HCVALALFDA
+409 DCVALALFDA
-419 DASDAGLM
+419 ESSDAGLM

-444 LKREDVQRLDD
+444 LSTEDIRKLDD
-455 NPEQLLLHI
+455 HPEQLLFDVPN
-464 QKECPEYLSPLMEL
+464 EFPEYLSPLMEL
-478 DVELLLALPMFVSE
+478 EAELFLAFPMFVSE
-492 KLSGLIVMGYGDG
+492 RLSGLIVLGYADG
-505 AALNEEDAVQARQ
+505 AALNEEDTVQARQ

-564 VTELALKIGQVLG
+564 VTEVALKIGQNMG

-612 DEEYELMREH
+612 DEEYQLMREH

-636 AGIVPVVLHHH
+636 GAVIPVVLHHH
-647 EYYDGTGYPDG
+647 EYYDGSGYPDG
-658 LKGEDIDL
+658 LKGEGIDL

-701 DSGMKYD
+701 DSGTKFD
-708 PKVVKAFLEVM
+708 PNVVKAFLEVM
-719 AQEEVELH
+719 AQEDMELQ
-727 SHPERAAESTGT
+727 SQSERAAESPGS

>member
-1 MSVRRVGHTWVKA
+1 
-14 LNINYVLAMKIDKTF
+14 MKIDKTF

-53 AVLSFRHVTIQLNKQ
+53 AVLSFRHVTKQLNKQ
-68 SQDRLR
+68 SQERLE
-74 QAAKAMSMHLYERLQ
+74 QAAKAMSMHLFERLL
-89 FLEVGT
+89 FLEAGM
-95 EMVTSSLDSAAAA
+95 EMVA
-108 SSQISTVEISDRLKE
+108 SNLGNAPGFQTPTLEISDRLKE
-123 RFEALALVKG
+123 RFEGLALVMDSGKG
-133 RGNAIPLIDT
+133 VPLIGF
-143 VPEPPPPTEEEAEHL
+143 VPQPPPVTKEEAEHL
-158 RKGRTLITSEIRSN
+158 QVGRTLITAQIRSD
-172 RPAGIF
+172 RPGVIF
-178 MRRLLDQKDPTK
+178 MRRLLDPIDPTT
-190 GLLVGKVSDFY
+190 GLIVAQVSDYY
-201 LWRGGEE
+201 LWRRGEE

-213 MTELMVLDHNGG
+213 MTELLVLDHNGR
-225 VLFSS
+225 VLLSTV
-230 LSGPTPFPQDEV
+230 SGPTPFPQGEV
-242 SNMRGTHAGQFELRH
+242 SKMIATHSGQFEWRR
-257 GEEEYVGRYLSLYM
+257 GKKEYVGRYLSLYM
-271 ENEFH
+271 EKEFYL
-276 IPKWLIVLC
+276 PKWVVVLC

-324 LIPLER
+324 LVPLER

-338 AARDFNSR
+338 AARDFDSR
-346 VNVTSGDEFQ
+346 VKVTSGDEFQ

-363 TMATRLGKQFNAL
+363 AMASRLGKQFNAL

-409 HCVALALFDA
+409 DCVALALFDA
-419 DASDAGLM
+419 DSSDAGLM

-435 GENWLVPVR
+435 GENWLAPVR
-444 LKREDVQRLDD
+444 LSTEDIQKLDD
-455 NPEQLLLHI
+455 NPEQLLLDFP
-464 QKECPEYLSPLMEL
+464 QEFPEYLSPLTEL
-478 DVELLLALPMFVSE
+478 DVELLLALPMFVGGR
-492 KLSGLIVMGYGDG
+492 LSGLIVLGYLQPE
-505 AALNEEDAVQARQ
+505 ALNEEDTVQARQ

-564 VTELALKIGQVLG
+564 VTELALKIGQAMG
-577 LDQKKL
+577 LDQNKL
-583 DDLHRGGLLHDIGKI
+583 DDLHRGGLLHDLGKI

-612 DEEYELMREH
+612 DEEYQLMREH

-647 EYYDGTGYPDG
+647 EYYDGSGYPDG
-658 LKGEDIDL
+658 LKGESIDL

-701 DSGMKYD
+701 DSGTKFD
-708 PKVVKAFLEVM
+708 PNVVKAFLEVM
-719 AQEEVELH
+719 VQEDMELQGQ
-727 SHPERAAESTGT
+727 SERAVESTGS

>member
-1 MSVRRVGHTWVKA
+1 MEDTWAKA
-14 LNINYVLAMKIDKTF
+14 LNINYFLAMKIDKTF

-43 SCALLPITVL
+43 TCALLPITVL

-68 SQDRLR
+68 SQERLR
-74 QAAKAMSMHLYERLQ
+74 QAAKSMSMNLFERLQ
-89 FLEVGT
+89 FLEVGA
-95 EMVTSSLDSAAAA
+95 EMVASSLDSASA
-108 SSQISTVEISDRLKE
+108 SRFQVSTGEVSERLKE
-123 RFEALALVKG
+123 RFEALALVTG
-133 RGNAIPLIDT
+133 RGKAIPLIDF
-143 VPEPPPPTEEEAEHL
+143 VPEPPPVTEEEAEHL
-158 RKGRTLITSEIRSN
+158 REGRTLITAEIRSN
-172 RPAGIF
+172 LPAVIF
-178 MRRLLDQKDPTK
+178 MRRLVDEKNPTK

-230 LSGPTPFPQDEV
+230 VPGATPFPQGEV
-242 SNMRGTHAGQFELRH
+242 SKMSETHAGPFEWRH

-271 ENEFH
+271 EKEFH
-276 IPKWLIVLC
+276 ILKWLVVLC

-292 APMARFKQ
+292 APMARFKH

-313 LLLSI
+313 LLLSV

-324 LIPLER
+324 LGPLER

-346 VNVTSGDEFQ
+346 VDVTSGDEFQ

-363 TMATRLGKQFNAL
+363 AMSTRLGKQFNAL

-409 HCVALALFDA
+409 DCVALALFDTES
-419 DASDAGLM
+419 SDAGLM
-427 HIQYGQSE
+427 HIQYGLSE
-435 GENWLVPVR
+435 GDNWLVPVR
-444 LKREDVQRLDD
+444 LSTEDIRKLDD
-455 NPEQLLLHI
+455 QPEQLLFDI
-464 QKECPEYLSPLMEL
+464 PNEFPEYLSPLMEL
-478 DVELLLALPMFVSE
+478 EAELFLAFPVFVSE
-492 KLSGLIVMGYGDG
+492 KLSGLIVLGYADG
-505 AALNEEDAVQARQ
+505 TALNEEDTVQARQ

-564 VTELALKIGQVLG
+564 VTDLALKIGQALG

-612 DEEYELMREH
+612 DEEYQLMREH

-647 EYYDGTGYPDG
+647 EYYDGSGYPDG
-658 LKGEDIDL
+658 LEGESIDL
-666 GARIFTVADHYDAL
+666 GARIFSVVDHYDAL
-680 ISDRPYRAGLPR
+680 ISDRPYRAGLSR
-692 EKVIGFIKE
+692 EKVIGFIKQ
-701 DSGMKYD
+701 DSGIKYD

-719 AQEEVELH
+719 AQEDMELQ
-727 SHPERAAESTGT
+727 SQSGKDAESAGS

>member
-1 MSVRRVGHTWVKA
+1 
-14 LNINYVLAMKIDKTF
+14 MKIDKTF

-53 AVLSFRHVTIQLNKQ
+53 AVLSFGHVTRQLKKQ
-68 SQDRLR
+68 SQERLE
-74 QAAKAMSMHLYERLQ
+74 QAAKAMSMNLFERLL
-89 FLEVGT
+89 FLETGM
-95 EMVTSSLDSAAAA
+95 EMVAANLDSTSLA
-108 SSQISTVEISDRLKE
+108 SLQASTVKISDRLKE
-123 RFEALALVKG
+123 RFEGLAVLMGSGKAV
-133 RGNAIPLIDT
+133 PLINF
-143 VPEPPPPTEEEAEHL
+143 VPAPPPVTEAQAEHL
-158 RKGRTLITSEIRSN
+158 REGRTLVDAEVRSN
-172 RPAGIF
+172 RTGVIY
-178 MRRLLDQKDPTK
+178 MRRLLDKMNPAK
-190 GLLVGKVSDFY
+190 GLLIGQVSDYY
-201 LWRGGEE
+201 LWRAGEE

-213 MTELMVLDHNGG
+213 MTELIVLDHSGG
-225 VLFSS
+225 ILFSTM
-230 LSGPTPFPQDEV
+230 SGPTSFPRNEV
-242 SNMRGTHAGQFELRH
+242 AKMSETHAGEFEWRH
-257 GEEEYVGRYLSLYM
+257 GEKEYVGRYLSLYM
-271 ENEFH
+271 EKEFH
-276 IPKWLIVLC
+276 IPKWLVVLC

-292 APMARFKQ
+292 APMARFKH

-338 AARDFNSR
+338 AVRDFNSR
-346 VNVTSGDEFQ
+346 VTVSSGDEFQ

-419 DASDAGLM
+419 ESSDAGLM
-427 HIQYGQSE
+427 HIQYGESE

-444 LKREDVQRLDD
+444 LDSEDVQRLDD

-464 QKECPEYLSPLMEL
+464 PQGFPEYLSPLMEL

-492 KLSGLIVMGYGDG
+492 KLSGLLVLGYSDDAG
-505 AALNEEDAVQARQ
+505 LNEEDTVQARQ

-577 LDQKKL
+577 LEQKTL

-612 DEEYELMREH
+612 DEEYTLMREH

-658 LKGEDIDL
+658 LKGEEIDL

-701 DSGMKYD
+701 DSGNKYD
-708 PKVVKAFLEVM
+708 PKVVEAFLEVM
-719 AQEEVELH
+719 AQEDTELQ
-727 SHPERAAESTGT
+727 SQPERAAESTGS

>member
-1 MSVRRVGHTWVKA
+1 
-14 LNINYVLAMKIDKTF
+14 MKIDKTF

-53 AVLSFRHVTIQLNKQ
+53 AVLSFRHVTRQLNKQ
-68 SQDRLR
+68 SQERLE
-74 QAAKAMSMHLYERLQ
+74 QAAKAMSMNLFERLL
-89 FLEVGT
+89 FLEAGM
-95 EMVTSSLDSAAAA
+95 EMVTSNLDDA
-108 SSQISTVEISDRLKE
+108 SGLQASTVEMSDRLKE
-123 RFEALALVKG
+123 RFEGMALVMDSGKT
-133 RGNAIPLIDT
+133 IPLIDF
-143 VPEPPPPTEEEAEHL
+143 VPEPPPLTKEEAEHL
-158 RKGRTLITSEIRSN
+158 REGRTLITAEVRAN
-172 RPAGIF
+172 RPGVIF
-178 MRRLLDQKDPTK
+178 MRRLLNGVNPTE
-190 GLLVGKVSDFY
+190 GILVGQISDFY
-201 LWRGGEE
+201 LWRRGEE

-213 MTELMVLDHNGG
+213 MTELIVLDHNGG
-225 VLFSS
+225 VLFSTI
-230 LSGPTPFPQDEV
+230 SGSRAVPEGEV
-242 SNMRGTHAGQFELRH
+242 SNMTKTHSGQFEWRH
-257 GEEEYVGRYLSLYM
+257 GEKEYVGRYLSMYM
-271 ENEFH
+271 EKEFH
-276 IPKWLIVLC
+276 FPKWVVVLC

-324 LIPLER
+324 LVPLER

-338 AARDFNSR
+338 AARDFSSR
-346 VNVTSGDEFQ
+346 VTVTSGDEFQ

-363 TMATRLGKQFNAL
+363 AMASRLGKQFNAL

-409 HCVALALFDA
+409 DCVALALFDA
-419 DASDAGLM
+419 ESSDAGLM

-444 LKREDVQRLDD
+444 LSTEDIRKLDD
-455 NPEQLLLHI
+455 HPEQLLFDVPN
-464 QKECPEYLSPLMEL
+464 EFPEYLSPLMEL
-478 DVELLLALPMFVSE
+478 EAELFLAFPMFVSE
-492 KLSGLIVMGYGDG
+492 RLSGLIVLGYADG
-505 AALNEEDAVQARQ
+505 AALNEEDTVQARQ

-564 VTELALKIGQVLG
+564 VTEVALKIGQNMG

-612 DEEYELMREH
+612 DEEYQLMREH

-636 AGIVPVVLHHH
+636 GAVIPVVLHHH
-647 EYYDGTGYPDG
+647 EYYDGSGYPDG
-658 LKGEDIDL
+658 LKGEGIDL

-692 EKVIGFIKE
+692 EKVIGFIRE
-701 DSGMKYD
+701 DSGTKFD
-708 PKVVKAFLEVM
+708 PNVVKAFLEVM
-719 AQEEVELH
+719 AQEDMELQ
-727 SHPERAAESTGT
+727 SQSERAAESPGS